1 MNMANHFPKMLEM
14 EQSYPPSP
22 KLDFADIIKEQFAA
36 QGLREKVTPGMRI
49 ALGVGSRGITN
60 LKEIVKATVGVLIE
74 AGARPFIVP
83 AMGSHGGATAEGQI
97 QVLAEYGVTPQSMGV
112 PIEAS
117 MAVKKI
123 GTAFDPRHT
132 PRHAGTGG
140 AGGLDVVFSVPALEA
155 DGVVVLNRVK
165 PHTDFRGTLGS
176 GIQKMM
182 VIGFGKQVG
191 ANHAHRAAAHM
202 GYEVVLR
209 EIARVILGA
218 APIFCGIALVEDQH
232 HQTAEIE
239 VLRPENIVREEDRL
253 FKKAESLL
261 ARLPFDDIDL
271 LIIDRIG
278 KDISGC
284 GMDTNVIGRDILG
297 YASTLHSSST
307 VTPRV
312 SRIFVRDLTPASNG
326 NGIGIGMADFT
337 TARFVKS
344 LNLEY
349 TYMNALTSLGM
360 QGAKIPIYF
369 DTDRGAIE
377 AALASLAA
385 PDPAKVRV
393 VRIADTLNLE
403 RFQASEAC
411 VGATNG
417 HPVSTAGA
425 ARVMEFDSAANL
437 LPW

>member
-1 MNMANHFPKMLEM
+1 MNQSNHFPKMLEM
-14 EQSYPPSP
+14 EQSYPPSQ
-22 KLDFADIIKEQFAA
+22 KLDFSRLLEEQFT
-36 QGLREKVTPGMRI
+36 QTGLRAKIKPGMKI

-60 LKEIVKATVGVLIE
+60 LKEIVKATLGVLIQ
-74 AGARPFIVP
+74 AGAQPFIVP
-83 AMGSHGGATAEGQI
+83 AMGSHGGATPAGQI
-97 QVLAEYGVTPQSMGV
+97 EMLASYGVTTDSMGV

-117 MAVKKI
+117 MEVRKI
-123 GTAFDPRHT
+123 GTAFD
-132 PRHAGTGG
+132 
-140 AGGLDVVFSVPALEA
+140 GLDVVFSVPPFAA
-155 DGVVVLNRVK
+155 DGVVVLNRFK

-176 GIQKMM
+176 GIQKML

-191 ANHAHRAAAHM
+191 ANDAHRAAAHM

-239 VLRPENIVREEDRL
+239 VLRPENIVRDEDRL

-312 SRIFVRDLTPASNG
+312 SRIFVRDLTPASN
-326 NGIGIGMADFT
+326 
-337 TARFVKS
+337 
-344 LNLEY
+344 
-349 TYMNALTSLGM
+349 
-360 QGAKIPIYF
+360 
-369 DTDRGAIE
+369 
-377 AALASLAA
+377 
-385 PDPAKVRV
+385 
-393 VRIADTLNLE
+393 
-403 RFQASEAC
+403 
-411 VGATNG
+411 
-417 HPVSTAGA
+417 
-425 ARVMEFDSAANL
+425 
-437 LPW
+437 

>member
-1 MNMANHFPKMLEM
+1 MNMTNHFPRMLEM
-14 EQSYPPSP
+14 GQSYPPSP
-22 KLDFADIIKEQFAA
+22 KLDFAQVIKEQFA
-36 QGLREKVTPGMRI
+36 QEGLREKVTPGMRI

-60 LKEIVKATVGVLIE
+60 LKEIVKATLGVLIA
-74 AGARPFIVP
+74 AGAQPFIVP
-83 AMGSHGGATAEGQI
+83 AMGSHGGATSEGQM
-97 QVLAEYGVTPQSMGV
+97 QLLAGYGVTSQSMGV

-123 GTAFDPRHT
+123 GTAFADV
-132 PRHAGTGG
+132 
-140 AGGLDVVFSVPALEA
+140 DVVFSVPAFEA

-176 GIQKMM
+176 GIQKML

-191 ANHAHRAAAHM
+191 ANNAHRAAAHM

-218 APIFCGIALVEDQH
+218 APVLCGIALVEDQH

-261 ARLPFDDIDL
+261 ARLPFDEIDL

-284 GMDTNVIGRDILG
+284 GMDTNVIGRDIVG
-297 YASTLHSSST
+297 YASTIHSSSS

-312 SRIFVRDLTPASNG
+312 SRIFVRDLTAASNG
-326 NGIGIGMADFT
+326 NGIGIGLADFT

-344 LNLEY
+344 LNLQY

-369 DTDRGAIE
+369 DT
-377 AALASLAA
+377 
-385 PDPAKVRV
+385 
-393 VRIADTLNLE
+393 LNLE

-417 HPVSTAGA
+417 HPVVTTAEA
-425 ARVMEFDSAANL
+425 ARAMEFDEDANL
-437 LPW
+437 LPL

>member
-1 MNMANHFPKMLEM
+1 MNTANHFPKMLEM
-14 EQSYPPSP
+14 GQSYPPSP
-22 KLDFADIIKEQFAA
+22 KLDFATLIKEQFAQ

-60 LKEIVKATVGVLIE
+60 LKEIVKAALGVLTE

-97 QVLAEYGVTPQSMGV
+97 QVLAEYGVTCQSMGV

-117 MAVKKI
+117 MEVKTI
-123 GTAFDPRHT
+123 GTAFG
-132 PRHAGTGG
+132 PRHAG
-140 AGGLDVVFSVPALEA
+140 AGGVDVVFSVPAFEA

-176 GIQKMM
+176 GIQKML

-191 ANHAHRAAAHM
+191 ANNAHRAAAHM

-239 VLRPENIVREEDRL
+239 VLRPENIVREEARL

-261 ARLPFDDIDL
+261 ARLPFDEIDL

-278 KDISGC
+278 KDISGS
-284 GMDTNVIGRDILG
+284 GMDTNVIGRDIDG
-297 YASTLHSSST
+297 YRSTLHSSST

-349 TYMNALTSLGM
+349 MYMNALTSLGM
-360 QGAKIPIYF
+360 LGAKIPIYF
-369 DTDRGAIE
+369 DADRDAIQ

-385 PDPAKVRV
+385 PHPEKVRV

-411 VGATNG
+411 VGAANG
-417 HPVSTAGA
+417 HSGVTTAGA
-425 ARVMEFDSAANL
+425 ARTMEFDAASNL
-437 LPW
+437 LPL

>member
-1 MNMANHFPKMLEM
+1 MNMTNHFPKMLEM
-14 EQSYPPSP
+14 GQTYPPSP
-22 KLDFADIIKEQFAA
+22 KLDFAQVIKEQFAQ

-60 LKEIVKATVGVLIE
+60 LKEIVQAALGVLIE

-83 AMGSHGGATAEGQI
+83 AMGSHGGATPEGQI
-97 QVLAEYGVTPQSMGV
+97 EVLAEYGITSQSMGV

-123 GTAFDPRHT
+123 GTAFDPRQ
-132 PRHAGTGG
+132 AG
-140 AGGLDVVFSVPALEA
+140 AGGVDVVFSVPALEA

-176 GIQKMM
+176 GIQKML

-191 ANHAHRAAAHM
+191 ANNAHRAAAHM

-209 EIARVILGA
+209 EFARVILGA

-253 FKKAESLL
+253 FKKAEALRG
-261 ARLPFDDIDL
+261 RLPFDEIDL
-271 LIIDRIG
+271 LIIVRIG
-278 KDISGC
+278 KDISGS
-284 GMDTNVIGRDILG
+284 GMDTNVIGRDIDG
-297 YASTLHSSST
+297 YRSTLHSSSS

-337 TARFVKS
+337 TARFVKA
-344 LNLEY
+344 LNLQY

-360 QGAKIPIYF
+360 LGAKIPIYF
-369 DTDRGAIE
+369 DSDRDAIE

-385 PDPAKVRV
+385 PNPEKVRV

-403 RFQASEAC
+403 RFQVSEAC

-417 HPVSTAGA
+417 HPGVSTGG
-425 ARVMEFDSAANL
+425 
-437 LPW
+437 

>member
-1 MNMANHFPKMLEM
+1 MNTANHFPKMLEM
-14 EQSYPPSP
+14 GQNYPPSR
-22 KLDFADIIKEQFAA
+22 KLDFATLIKEQFAQ

-60 LKEIVKATVGVLIE
+60 LKEIVKAALGVLSE

-97 QVLAEYGVTPQSMGV
+97 QVLAEYGVTSQSMGV
-112 PIEAS
+112 PVEAS

-123 GTAFDPRHT
+123 GTAFD
-132 PRHAGTGG
+132 GV
-140 AGGLDVVFSVPALEA
+140 DVVFSVPAFEA

-176 GIQKMM
+176 GIQKML

-191 ANHAHRAAAHM
+191 ANNAHRAAAHM

-209 EIARVILGA
+209 EIARVILGT

-239 VLRPENIVREEDRL
+239 VLRPENIVREEGRL

-261 ARLPFDDIDL
+261 ARLPFDEIDL
-271 LIIDRIG
+271 LIVDRIG
-278 KDISGC
+278 KDISGS
-284 GMDTNVIGRDILG
+284 GMDTNVIGRDIAG
-297 YASTLHSSST
+297 YMSTLRSSST

-344 LNLEY
+344 LNLQY

-360 QGAKIPIYF
+360 LGAKIPIYF
-369 DTDRGAIE
+369 DTDRDAIQ

-385 PDPAKVRV
+385 PQPEKLRV

-417 HPVSTAGA
+417 HPGVTTAGA
-425 ARVMEFDSAANL
+425 PRAMEFDSAANL
-437 LPW
+437 LPL

>member
-1 MNMANHFPKMLEM
+1 MNMSNQFPKMLEM

-22 KLDFADIIKEQFAA
+22 KLNFADIIKEQFAA
-36 QGLREKVTPGMRI
+36 QGLREKGTPGMRI

-60 LKEIVKATVGVLIE
+60 LKEIAKATVGVLTN

-123 GTAFDPRHT
+123 GTAFD
-132 PRHAGTGG
+132 
-140 AGGLDVVFSVPALEA
+140 GLDVVFSVPALEA

-191 ANHAHRAAAHM
+191 ANNAHRAAAHM

-239 VLRPENIVREEDRL
+239 VLRPENIVREEGRL

-261 ARLPFDDIDL
+261 ARLPFEEIDL

-278 KDISGC
+278 KDISGS
-284 GMDTNVIGRDILG
+284 GMDTNVIGRDIDG
-297 YASTLHSSST
+297 YRSTLHSSSS

-326 NGIGIGMADFT
+326 NGVGIGMADFT
-337 TARFVKS
+337 TSRLVKA
-344 LNLEY
+344 LNLQY
-349 TYMNALTSLGM
+349 TYMNALTSLGL
-360 QGAKIPIYF
+360 QPAKIPIYF
-369 DTDRGAIE
+369 DNDRKAIQ

-385 PDPAKVRV
+385 PHPEKMRV

-403 RFQASEAC
+403 RFLASEGC
-411 VGATNG
+411 VKGMNG
-417 HPVSTAGA
+417 
-425 ARVMEFDSAANL
+425 RR
-437 LPW
+437 

>member
-1 MNMANHFPKMLEM
+1 MNMANQLPKMLEM

-22 KLDFADIIKEQFAA
+22 KLDFAHIIKEQFAA
-36 QGLREKVTPGMRI
+36 QGLREKITPGMRI

-123 GTAFDPRHT
+123 GTAFDPRHA

-176 GIQKMM
+176 GIQKML

-191 ANHAHRAAAHM
+191 ANNAHRAAAHL

-209 EIARVILGA
+209 EFARTILGA

-369 DTDRGAIE
+369 DTDRSAIE

-385 PDPAKVRV
+385 PDAAKVRV

-417 HPVSTAGA
+417 HSVSTAGA
-425 ARVMEFDSAANL
+425 ARVMDFDSAANL

>member
-1 MNMANHFPKMLEM
+1 MNTANHFPKMLEM
-14 EQSYPPSP
+14 GQSYPPSR
-22 KLDFADIIKEQFAA
+22 KLDFATLIKEQFAQ
-36 QGLREKVTPGMRI
+36 QGLREQVKPGMRI

-60 LKEIVKATVGVLIE
+60 LKEIVKATLSVLIE

-97 QVLAEYGVTPQSMGV
+97 QVLAEYGVTPESTGV

-123 GTAFDPRHT
+123 GSAFD
-132 PRHAGTGG
+132 GV
-140 AGGLDVVFSVPALEA
+140 DVVFSVPAFEA
-155 DGVVVLNRVK
+155 NGVVVLNRVK

-176 GIQKMM
+176 GIQKML

-191 ANHAHRAAAHM
+191 ANNAHRAAAHM

-209 EIARVILGA
+209 ELARVILGA

-253 FKKAESLL
+253 FKKAEALRG
-261 ARLPFDDIDL
+261 RLPFEEIDL

-278 KDISGC
+278 KDISGS
-284 GMDTNVIGRDILG
+284 GMDTNVIGRDIDG
-297 YASTLHSSST
+297 YKSTLHSSSR

-337 TARFVKS
+337 TARFVKA
-344 LNLEY
+344 LNLQY
-349 TYMNALTSLGM
+349 TYMNALTSLGLLP
-360 QGAKIPIYF
+360 AKIPIYF

-417 HPVSTAGA
+417 HSVSTAGA

>member
-1 MNMANHFPKMLEM
+1 MNIADQFPKMLEM
-14 EQSYPPSP
+14 GQSYPPSR
-22 KLDFADIIKEQFAA
+22 KLDFPTIIKEQFAQ

-60 LKEIVKATVGVLIE
+60 LKEIVKAALGVLIE

-97 QVLAEYGVTPQSMGV
+97 QVLAEYGVTAESMGV

-123 GTAFDPRHT
+123 GTAFDPRQ
-132 PRHAGTGG
+132 AG
-140 AGGLDVVFSVPALEA
+140 AGGVDVVFSVPAFEA

-176 GIQKMM
+176 GIQKML

-191 ANHAHRAAAHM
+191 ANNAHRAAAHR

-209 EIARVILGA
+209 EIARVILEA

-239 VLRPENIVREEDRL
+239 VMRPENIVRDEGRL

-278 KDISGC
+278 KDISGS
-284 GMDTNVIGRDILG
+284 GMDTNVIGRDIDG
-297 YASTLHSSST
+297 YKATLHSSSS

-312 SRIFVRDLTPASNG
+312 SRIFVSDLTPASNG
-326 NGIGIGMADFT
+326 NGVGIGMADFT
-337 TARFVKS
+337 TSRFVKA
-344 LNLEY
+344 LNLQY
-349 TYMNALTSLGM
+349 MYMNALTSLGM
-360 QGAKIPIYF
+360 LPAKIPIYF
-369 DTDRGAIE
+369 DTDRDAIQ

-385 PDPAKVRV
+385 PNPEKVRV

-403 RFQASEAC
+403 RFQVSEAC
-411 VGATNG
+411 IGATNG
-417 HPVSTAGA
+417 HAGVTTTGV
-425 ARVMEFDSAANL
+425 ARAMEFDAAANL
-437 LPW
+437 LPL

>member
-1 MNMANHFPKMLEM
+1 MNMAKHFPKMLEM
-14 EQSYPPSP
+14 GQSYPPSR
-22 KLDFADIIKEQFAA
+22 KLDFYTLIKEQFAQ
-36 QGLREKVTPGMRI
+36 QGLREQVKPGMRI

-60 LKEIVKATVGVLIE
+60 LKEIVKATLSVLIE

-97 QVLAEYGVTPQSMGV
+97 QVLAEYGVTPESTGV

-123 GTAFDPRHT
+123 GSAFD
-132 PRHAGTGG
+132 GV
-140 AGGLDVVFSVPALEA
+140 DVVFSVPAFEA
-155 DGVVVLNRVK
+155 NGVVVLNRVK

-176 GIQKMM
+176 GVQKMM

-191 ANHAHRAAAHM
+191 ANNAHRAAAHM

-218 APIFCGIALVEDQH
+218 APIFCAIALVEDQN

-239 VLRPENIVREEDRL
+239 VLRPENIVRGEGRL
-253 FKKAESLL
+253 FKKAEGLL
-261 ARLPFDDIDL
+261 ARLPFDEIDL

-278 KDISGC
+278 KDISGS
-284 GMDTNVIGRDILG
+284 GMDTNVIGRDIDG
-297 YASTLHSSST
+297 YKSTLHSPSR

-337 TARFVKS
+337 TARFVKA
-344 LNLEY
+344 LNLQY

-360 QGAKIPIYF
+360 LGAKIPIYF
-369 DTDRGAIE
+369 DTDRDAIE

-385 PDPAKVRV
+385 PNPEKVRV

-403 RFQASEAC
+403 RFQVSEGC

-417 HPVSTAGA
+417 HPGVTTAGV
-425 ARVMEFDSAANL
+425 ARDMGFDAAANL

>member
-14 EQSYPPSP
+14 GQSYPPSP
-22 KLDFADIIKEQFAA
+22 KLDFSGLIKEQFAQ

-60 LKEIVKATVGVLIE
+60 LKEIVKAALGVLTE

-83 AMGSHGGATAEGQI
+83 AMGSHGGATAEGQLE
-97 QVLAEYGVTPQSMGV
+97 VLAEYGVTPQSMGV

-123 GTAFDPRHT
+123 GTAFD
-132 PRHAGTGG
+132 GV
-140 AGGLDVVFSVPALEA
+140 DVVFSVPAFEA

-176 GIQKMM
+176 GIQKML

-191 ANHAHRAAAHM
+191 ANNAHRAAAHM

-209 EIARVILGA
+209 EFARVILGA

-239 VLRPENIVREEDRL
+239 VLRPENIVREEGRL

-261 ARLPFDDIDL
+261 ARLPFDEIDL

-278 KDISGC
+278 KDISGS
-284 GMDTNVIGRDILG
+284 GMDTNVIGRDIIG
-297 YASTLHSSST
+297 YTSSLHPASA

-337 TARFVKS
+337 TARLVKA
-344 LNLEY
+344 LNLQY
-349 TYMNALTSLGM
+349 TYMNALTSLGLLP
-360 QGAKIPIYF
+360 AKIPIYF
-369 DTDRGAIE
+369 DTDRDAIQ
-377 AALASLAA
+377 AALASLAV
-385 PDPAKVRV
+385 PEPEKLRV

-417 HPVSTAGA
+417 HPGVTTAGA
-425 ARVMEFDSAANL
+425 ARDMEFDAAANL
-437 LPW
+437 VPL